1 MCLYGVL
8 TLPSLIYA
16 LDTISSNTSID
27 SIVYCCILR
36 VVVSPSTF
44 TCSMLYCTPL
54 PSSRSSQCHNQ
65 SLLLSH
71 TSDQSP
77 VFISFDQ
84 VDCYFVRHSLQVIDN
99 MSRMRW
105 LPSILAFK
113 TYYPDSPSFGIF
125 DTSEMIIVLAP
136 EHIKSSLYLVNPSTF
151 NVSDW
156 YASSSWPSYC
166 WSLISSTSYSST
178 SPKVPFWCM
187 NPYDMPTRLVEIKE
201 VDVELHLIILY
212 DSRCRYWSLSIC
224 HHRHPRSPVVVCT
237 KILLL
242 FFLLPLL
249 PLPPVPLQRC
259 C

>member
-1 MCLYGVL
+1 MLLCTPSWGVRGITIPFIAVRQFTRISCFVSEFQSPDVCLYRVL

-44 TCSMLYCTPL
+44 TCSMLYCTSL

-105 LPSILAFK
+105 TSNSTWLYCRQSIQILVPFYLPPPPPTVPCRRMHQAPPSLLLA
-113 TYYPDSPSFGIF
+113 TTVTITTGAIATLLL
-125 DTSEMIIVLAP
+125 TSTIQQQ
-136 EHIKSSLYLVNPSTF
+136 LYLSHREVGIK
-151 NVSDW
+151 
-156 YASSSWPSYC
+156 
-166 WSLISSTSYSST
+166 LIS
-178 SPKVPFWCM
+178 
-187 NPYDMPTRLVEIKE
+187 N
-201 VDVELHLIILY
+201 
-212 DSRCRYWSLSIC
+212 
-224 HHRHPRSPVVVCT
+224 
-237 KILLL
+237 
-242 FFLLPLL
+242 
-249 PLPPVPLQRC
+249 
-259 C
+259 